1 MKNWKYMVLLMIF
14 TAVIGIVI
22 TLLAL
27 ST

>member
-14 TAVIGIVI
+14 TAIIGIGI

>member
-14 TAVIGIVI
+14 TAIIGIVI

>member
-14 TAVIGIVI
+14 TAIIGIVI
-22 TLLAL
+22 TWLAL

>member
-14 TAVIGIVI
+14 TAIIGVVI

>member
-1 MKNWKYMVLLMIF
+1 MKNWKYMFLLMIF
-14 TAVIGIVI
+14 TAIIGIVI